1 MTIRKRKPAASLPA
15 IEPVAPAV
23 QDDSAFPIVGIGA
36 SAGGLE
42 AFSELLRA
50 LPTDTGMAFVLVQ
63 HLSPSHPSQL
73 ADILSR
79 TTRMPVTEVQ
89 DEPRV
94 KPNQVYVI
102 PPNRDMIILEG
113 SLRLFPRKDTRGQH
127 RPIDSFLRS
136 LADDQGHRAI
146 GAILSGTATDGTFG
160 LQEIKA
166 AGGITFAQDATAQND
181 SMPRSA
187 VAAGCVDFV
196 LPPAEIAHEIERI
209 ARHPYVAAPP
219 SRPPDTSP
227 EKPDFT
233 EILHIR
239 RAATGV
245 DFTQYKT
252 STLRRRISRRIVL
265 SKTDGPQPYAR
276 FLRNNLA
283 ELEALQQDIL
293 INVTSFF
300 RDPETFE
307 ALKEKVFPQLFTDRA
322 RNQPL
327 RVWVLGCSTGEE
339 AYSLAMALTEFS
351 ETLGSDVPIQVFAT
365 DLNTASVEKARVGMY
380 SKEIAHDVSPERLR
394 RFFVRADGQ
403 YRVNKLI
410 RGMCIFARHNVLSDP
425 PFSQIDLLS
434 CRNLLIYLGPALQ
447 QRVVPLLHYAL
458 KPSGYLMLGSSETI
472 GSYRNLFEVEDAKNK
487 IFFKKPGTYRLTFG
501 LSAADQPAR
510 LQEKLAGPE
519 SRGSEM
525 LKEADRILLARHVP
539 PSVLIGAN
547 LDVLQFRGDTGLY
560 LAPPSGKASFNVLK
574 MAREGLPVALRS
586 AINRAKKTQTAVREE
601 SLRVRSNGGYREVG
615 LEVVPI
621 QEGSFLI
628 VFDEAAREPK
638 AKAKTR
644 ETTPPPAAE
653 DETLLQQNERLVL
666 ELAAVHEYLQS
677 VIDQQEAANE
687 ELQSA
692 NEEVQSA
699 NEELQS
705 INEELETSKE
715 ELQSSNEE
723 LTTVNDELH
732 SRNGELNVLNND
744 LTNLLSSVQTAIVM
758 LGPDLRVRR
767 FTPMAEKLF
776 NLIPADIGR
785 PIAQIKLNVQAP
797 DLEPLL
803 LEVLDM
809 ATVSEQEV
817 QGHDGRWYSLRFRPY
832 KTVDDKIDGVVIMLV
847 DVEKIKRSREY
858 AENIIATIRE
868 SLLVLDE
875 NLRVLKASRSF
886 YDTFKATPEE
896 TEGRLLYDLGAGQLD
911 IPELRRLLSEV
922 VPHNDSFEEFEVE
935 RVFER
940 IGPRS
945 LLLDAR
951 RLFQESGQSIL
962 ILLTIQDITE
972 RKALQDRI
980 QELVAADRLKNE
992 LLALLAHEL
1001 RNPLAPLRNAVQLLE
1016 MPEIDRSTLDQAR
1029 DMMSR
1034 QIKNMSRLIE
1044 DLLDVSRVTQGK
1056 TRLRREQ
1063 VELVALLRRTVD
1075 LVRHHLEAR
1084 GQELSLCLPDEP
1096 IPLEGDPTRLE
1107 QVFGNLL
1114 DNASKFT
1121 PQGGHIRL
1129 SAEIA
1134 SLYAETDGD
1143 PDQQVVVRIRDDG
1156 IGIAPEMLPRV
1167 FDLFVQAQSSLDRSQ
1182 GGLGIG
1188 LTLVRT
1194 LVELHGGTIEAHSE
1208 GLGKGSELVVR
1219 LPFEPQMQYAGID
1232 TAGRKHSADGS
1243 SPRRILVVDDNVD
1256 TAQSMALLLR
1266 LKGHRVEVAH
1276 DGPAALETARSF
1288 EPEVV
1293 LLDIG
1298 LPGLDGYEVAKRL
1311 REETRLS
1318 KALLVALT
1326 GYGQE
1331 EDRRRAR
1338 HAGFDH
1344 HFTKPVDPAVLYQL
1358 IAGAPDRRY
1367 ERPEVRS

>member
-1 MTIRKRKPAASLPA
+1 MTTRKRKPDPSPSAPEPAPSAAQKSP
-15 IEPVAPAV
+15 
-23 QDDSAFPIVGIGA
+23 SFPIVGIGA

-79 TTRMPVTEVQ
+79 ITAMPVMEVQ
-89 DEPRV
+89 DEPQV
-94 KPNQVYVI
+94 QPNQVYVI

-136 LADDQGHRAI
+136 LADDQGHRAV
-146 GAILSGTATDGTFG
+146 GVILSGTATDGTFG

-196 LPPAEIAHEIERI
+196 LPPAEIAREIARI
-209 ARHPYVAAPP
+209 ARHPYVAHPPP
-219 SRPPDTSP
+219 SPAETPAAT
-227 EKPDFT
+227 PDFT
-233 EILHIR
+233 EILHIL

-252 STLRRRISRRIVL
+252 STLGRRISRRIVL
-265 SKTDGPQPYAR
+265 SKTDGPQAYAL
-276 FLRNNLA
+276 FLRNNLV

-300 RDPETFE
+300 RDPETFD
-307 ALKEKVFPQLFTDRA
+307 ALKEKVFPKLFADRSKT
-322 RNQPL
+322 QPL

-351 ETLGSDVPIQVFAT
+351 EAQGGDVPIQVFAT
-365 DLNTASVEKARVGMY
+365 DLNATSIEKARVGMY
-380 SKEIAHDVSPERLR
+380 SKDIMHSVSPDRLR
-394 RFFVRADGQ
+394 RFFVKADGQ
-403 YRVNKLI
+403 YRVNKPI

-458 KPSGYLMLGSSETI
+458 KPSGFLLLGSSETI
-472 GSYRNLFEVEDAKNK
+472 GSYRNLFEVEDGKHK

-510 LQEKLAGPE
+510 LHGKLTRPAPG
-519 SRGSEM
+519 GSEM

-560 LAPPSGKASFNVLK
+560 LTPASGKASFNILK

-586 AINRAKKTQTAVREE
+586 AINKAKKAQSAVREDRV
-601 SLRVRSNGGYREVG
+601 RVRSHDGHREVG
-615 LEVVPI
+615 LEVIPV
-621 QEGSFLI
+621 QEGGFLI
-628 VFDEAAREPK
+628 VFEELANEPR
-638 AKAKTR
+638 AKAR
-644 ETTPPPAAE
+644 PHEPTPLPVAT

-723 LTTVNDELH
+723 LTTVNDELQN
-732 SRNGELNVLNND
+732 RNGELNVLNND
-744 LTNLLSSVQTAIVM
+744 LVNLLGSVQTAIVM
-758 LGPDLRVRR
+758 LGPDLRIRR

-776 NLIPADIGR
+776 NLILADIGR
-785 PIAQIKLNVQAP
+785 PFAQIKLNIQIP
-797 DLEPLL
+797 DLEPQLL
-803 LEVLDM
+803 DILDT
-809 ATVSEQEV
+809 AAVSEREV
-817 QGHDGRWYSLRFRPY
+817 QDHDGRWYSLRLRPY
-832 KTVDDKIDGVVIMLV
+832 KTMDNKIDGVVIMLV
-847 DVEKIKRSREY
+847 DVDKIKRSREY

-868 SLLVLDE
+868 SLLVIDGK
-875 NLRVLKASRSF
+875 LRVLKASPSF
-886 YDTFKATPEE
+886 YETFKITSEE
-896 TEGRLLYDLGAGQLD
+896 TEGRHFDDLLRGQLNL
-911 IPELRRLLSEV
+911 PELRRLLNEV
-922 VPHNDSFEEFEVE
+922 LPRDDSFEDFEVARDFP
-935 RVFER
+935 RV
-940 IGPRS
+940 GPKT
-945 LLLDAR
+945 LLLNGR
-951 RLFQESGQSIL
+951 RLVQENGQSML
-962 ILLTIQDITE
+962 ILLTIRDITE

-980 QELVAADRLKNE
+980 QELVAADRMKNE

-1016 MPEIDRSTLDQAR
+1016 APELDRSTLDQAR

-1044 DLLDVSRVTQGK
+1044 DLLDVSRITQGK
-1056 TRLRREQ
+1056 TRLRREK
-1063 VELVALLRRTVD
+1063 VELVALLLRTVD
-1075 LVRHHLEAR
+1075 VVRHHLQAR
-1084 GQELSLCLPDEP
+1084 SQELSLSLPDEP
-1096 IPLEGDPTRLE
+1096 ILLQGDPTRLE
-1107 QVFGNLL
+1107 QIFGNLL

-1134 SLYAETDGD
+1134 SRDGAPD
-1143 PDQQVVVRIRDDG
+1143 PQVVVRVRDNG
-1156 IGIAPEMLPRV
+1156 VGIAPEMLPRV

-1194 LVELHGGTIEAHSE
+1194 LVELHGGVIEAHSG

-1219 LPFEPQMQYAGID
+1219 LPFKPEAQSAAMVSAG
-1232 TAGRKHSADGS
+1232 AAPSPADGH

-1256 TAQSMALLLR
+1256 TAQSLALLLR
-1266 LKGHRVEVAH
+1266 LKGHHVEVAH
-1276 DGPAALETARSF
+1276 DGPAALETAAAF

-1298 LPGLDGYEVAKRL
+1298 LPGLDGYEVARRL
-1311 REETRLS
+1311 REETRLAD
-1318 KALLVALT
+1318 ALLVALT

-1331 EDRRRAR
+1331 EDRRRALY
-1338 HAGFDH
+1338 AGFDH
-1344 HFTKPVDPAVLYQL
+1344 HFTKPVDPTVLYKL
-1358 IAGAPDRRY
+1358 IA
-1367 ERPEVRS
+1367 RSDSDVS

>member
-1 MTIRKRKPAASLPA
+1 MTIRKRKPAVSSPASELAPPA
-15 IEPVAPAV
+15 T
-23 QDDSAFPIVGIGA
+23 QDSSFPIVGIGA

-63 HLSPSHPSQL
+63 HLSPSHASQL

-79 TTRMPVTEVQ
+79 TTTMPVTEVE

-94 KPNQVYVI
+94 QPNHVYVI
-102 PPNRDMIILEG
+102 PPNRDMIILHG

-136 LADDQGHRAI
+136 LADDQGHRAV
-146 GAILSGTATDGTFG
+146 GVILSGTATDGTFG
-160 LQEIKA
+160 LQDIKA
-166 AGGITFAQDATAQND
+166 AGGITFAQDSTAQND

-196 LPPAEIAHEIERI
+196 LPPAGIAREIERI
-209 ARHPYVAAPP
+209 ARHPYVAAST
-219 SRPPDTSP
+219 SRTATDPP
-227 EKPDFT
+227 EKSDFT
-233 EILHIR
+233 EILHIL

-252 STLRRRISRRIVL
+252 STLGRRISRRIVL
-265 SKTDGPQPYAR
+265 SKTDGPQSYAR
-276 FLRNNLA
+276 FLRNNQV

-293 INVTSFF
+293 ISVTSFF

-307 ALKEKVFPQLFTDRA
+307 TLREKVFPKLFADRA
-322 RNQPL
+322 KNQPL

-351 ETLGSDVPIQVFAT
+351 DSQGGDIPIQVFAT
-365 DLNTASVEKARVGMY
+365 DLNTASIEKARIGTY
-380 SKEIAHDVSPERLR
+380 AKEIARDVSPDRLR
-394 RFFVRADGQ
+394 RFFIKADGQ

-410 RGMCIFARHNVLSDP
+410 RGMCVFARHNVLSDP

-458 KPSGYLMLGSSETI
+458 KPSGFLMLGNSETI
-472 GSYRNLFEVEDAKNK
+472 GSYRNLFEVEDPKHK

-501 LSAADQPAR
+501 LAAADQPAR
-510 LQEKLAGPE
+510 LQGKNARPAPE
-519 SRGSEM
+519 ASEM

-547 LDVLQFRGDTGLY
+547 LDILQFRGDTGLF
-560 LAPPSGKASFNVLK
+560 LTPPSGRASFNILK
-574 MAREGLPVALRS
+574 MAREGLPVPLRS
-586 AINRAKKTQTAVREE
+586 AISRAKKTQTAVREDK
-601 SLRVRSNGGYREVG
+601 LRVRSNGGFREVG
-615 LEVVPI
+615 LEVVPV
-621 QEGSFLI
+621 QEGGFLV
-628 VFDEAAREPK
+628 VFDEATKMAKVKERESRPK
-638 AKAKTR
+638 PA
-644 ETTPPPAAE
+644 PAAE

-723 LTTVNDELH
+723 LTTVNDELQN
-732 SRNGELNVLNND
+732 RNGELNVLNND
-744 LTNLLSSVQTAIVM
+744 LINLLGSVQTAIVM

-785 PIAQIKLNVQAP
+785 SIAQIKLNVQTP
-797 DLEPLL
+797 DLEPQL
-803 LEVLDM
+803 LEVLET
-809 ATVSEQEV
+809 ATTSEREV
-817 QGHDGRWYSLRFRPY
+817 QDHDARWYSLRFRPY
-832 KTVDDKIDGVVIMLV
+832 RTVENTIDGVVIMLV
-847 DVEKIKRSREY
+847 DVDKIKRAREY

-868 SLLVLDE
+868 SLLVLDG
-875 NLRVLKASRSF
+875 NLRVLRASRS
-886 YDTFKATPEE
+886 YYETFKVAAQE
-896 TEGRLLYDLGAGQLD
+896 TEGRLLQDLGSGQLN
-911 IPELRRLLSEV
+911 ISELRRLLNEV
-922 VPHNDSFEEFEVE
+922 VPHNDSFEDFEVQAEFEH
-935 RVFER
+935 
-940 IGPRS
+940 IGPKT
-945 LLLDAR
+945 LLLNAR
-951 RLFQESGQSIL
+951 RLFQENGQSVL

-972 RKALQDRI
+972 RRALQDRI
-980 QELVAADRLKNE
+980 QELVAADRMKNE

-1034 QIKNMSRLIE
+1034 QIRNMSRLVE
-1044 DLLDVSRVTQGK
+1044 DLLDVSRITQGK
-1056 TRLRREQ
+1056 TRLRREP
-1063 VELVALLRRTVD
+1063 VDLVALLRRTVD
-1075 LVRHHLEAR
+1075 LVRHHLAAR
-1084 GQELSLCLPDEP
+1084 GQELTLSLPDEP
-1096 IPLEGDPTRLE
+1096 ILLEGDPTRLE
-1107 QVFGNLL
+1107 QIFGNLL

-1121 PQGGHIRL
+1121 LQGGHIRL

-1134 SLYAETDGD
+1134 SKPQGD
-1143 PDQQVVVRIRDDG
+1143 PEQQVVIRVRDDG
-1156 IGIAPEMLPRV
+1156 IGIAPEMLPRI

-1194 LVELHGGTIEAHSE
+1194 LVELHGGMIEVHSD
-1208 GLGKGSELVVR
+1208 GLGRGSEIVVR
-1219 LPFEPQMQYAGID
+1219 LPFEPQTQ
-1232 TAGRKHSADGS
+1232 SAAVEALGAARSEDGN

-1266 LKGHRVEVAH
+1266 LKGHQVEVAH
-1276 DGPAALETARSF
+1276 DGPAALEAARSF

-1311 REETRLS
+1311 REEARLA

-1338 HAGFDH
+1338 YAGFDH
-1344 HFTKPVDPAVLYQL
+1344 HFTKPVDPTVLYKL
-1358 IAGAPDRRY
+1358 ISGAPARRTAG
-1367 ERPEVRS
+1367 PHARS

>member
-1 MTIRKRKPAASLPA
+1 MTTRKRKPATTPPA
-15 IEPVAPAV
+15 IEPDPPAA
-23 QDDSAFPIVGIGA
+23 QDSLPFPIVGIGA

-42 AFSELLRA
+42 AFSDLLRA

-79 TTRMPVTEVQ
+79 TTRMPVTEVH

-94 KPNQVYVI
+94 EPNRVYVI
-102 PPNRDMIILEG
+102 PPNRDMIIMHG

-146 GAILSGTATDGTFG
+146 GVILSGTATDGTFG

-196 LPPAEIAHEIERI
+196 LPPAGIAREIERI
-209 ARHPYVAAPP
+209 ARHPYVAAP
-219 SRPPDTSP
+219 TSMTATDQP

-233 EILHIR
+233 EILHIL

-252 STLRRRISRRIVL
+252 STLGRRIGRRIVL
-265 SKTDGPQPYAR
+265 SKTDGPQSYAR
-276 FLRNNLA
+276 FLRNNQV

-307 ALKEKVFPQLFTDRA
+307 ALREKVFPKLFAGRPK
-322 RNQPL
+322 NQPL

-351 ETLGSDVPIQVFAT
+351 DSQGSDVPIQVFAT
-365 DLNTASVEKARVGMY
+365 DLNTASIEKARVGTY
-380 SKEIAHDVSPERLR
+380 AKEIARDVSPDRLR
-394 RFFVRADGQ
+394 RFFIKADGQ

-410 RGMCIFARHNVLSDP
+410 RGMCVFARHNVLSDP

-472 GSYRNLFEVEDAKNK
+472 GSYRNLFEVEDAKHK

-501 LSAADQPAR
+501 LAAADQPAR
-510 LQEKLAGPE
+510 LPGKNARPAPE
-519 SRGSEM
+519 ASEM

-547 LDVLQFRGDTGLY
+547 LDVLQFRGDTGLF
-560 LAPPSGKASFNVLK
+560 LTPPSGKASFNILK

-586 AINRAKKTQTAVREE
+586 AVSKAKKTQTAVREDK
-601 SLRVRSNGGYREVG
+601 LRVRSNGGFREVG
-615 LEVVPI
+615 LEVVPV
-621 QEGSFLI
+621 QEGGFLI
-628 VFDEAAREPK
+628 VFDEATKMAKVKERASRPK
-638 AKAKTR
+638 
-644 ETTPPPAAE
+644 PAPAPE
-653 DETLLQQNERLVL
+653 DEPLLQQNERLTQ

-723 LTTVNDELH
+723 LTTVNDELQN
-732 SRNGELNVLNND
+732 RNGELNVLNND
-744 LTNLLSSVQTAIVM
+744 LINLLGSVQTAIVM

-785 PIAQIKLNVQAP
+785 PIAQIKLNVRTP
-797 DLEPLL
+797 DLEPQL
-803 LEVLDM
+803 LEVLET
-809 ATVSEQEV
+809 AAVSEREV
-817 QGHDGRWYSLRFRPY
+817 QDSDGRWYSLRLRPY
-832 KTVDDKIDGVVIMLV
+832 RTVENKIDGVVIMLV
-847 DVEKIKRSREY
+847 DVDKIKRSREY

-868 SLLVLDE
+868 SLLVLDGT
-875 NLRVLKASRSF
+875 LRVLKASRS
-886 YDTFKATPEE
+886 YYETFKVTAEE
-896 TEGRLLYDLGAGQLD
+896 TEGRLLYDLFAGRLN

-922 VPHNDSFEEFEVE
+922 VPHNDSFEDFEVQAE
-935 RVFER
+935 LER
-940 IGPRS
+940 IGPKT
-945 LLLDAR
+945 LLLNAR
-951 RLFQESGQSIL
+951 RLFQENGQSML

-972 RKALQDRI
+972 RRALQDRI
-980 QELVAADRLKNE
+980 QELVAADRMKNE

-1016 MPEIDRSTLDQAR
+1016 MPEIDRFTLDRAR

-1034 QIKNMSRLIE
+1034 QIKNMSRLVE
-1044 DLLDVSRVTQGK
+1044 DLLDVSRITQGK
-1056 TRLRREQ
+1056 TRLRKEP
-1063 VELVALLRRTVD
+1063 VELVALLRRAVD
-1075 LVRHHLEAR
+1075 LVRHHLQAR
-1084 GQELSLCLPDEP
+1084 GQELSLCLPNKP
-1096 IPLEGDPTRLE
+1096 LYLEGDSTRLE
-1107 QVFGNLL
+1107 QIFGNLL

-1121 PQGGHIRL
+1121 LQGGHIYL
-1129 SAEIA
+1129 AAEVA
-1134 SLYAETDGD
+1134 SPEGESDD
-1143 PDQQVVVRIRDDG
+1143 QPDHQVIVRVRDDG

-1194 LVELHGGTIEAHSE
+1194 LVELHGGTIEVHSD
-1208 GLGKGSELVVR
+1208 GLGQGSEIVVR
-1219 LPFEPQMQYAGID
+1219 LPFEPQKQLAGTPVPD
-1232 TAGRKHSADGS
+1232 AARSTDDN

-1256 TAQSMALLLR
+1256 TAESLALLLR
-1266 LKGHRVEVAH
+1266 LKGHEVEVAH

-1288 EPEVV
+1288 EPEIV

-1298 LPGLDGYEVAKRL
+1298 LPGLDGYEVARRL
-1311 REETRLS
+1311 REESRLTH
-1318 KALLVALT
+1318 ALLVALT

-1338 HAGFDH
+1338 YAGFDH
-1344 HFTKPVDPAVLYQL
+1344 HFTKPVDPAVLYQV
-1358 IAGAPDRRY
+1358 ISGVPDRRH
-1367 ERPEVRS
+1367 EQPEGRS

>member
-1 MTIRKRKPAASLPA
+1 MTTRKRKPAASPSA
-15 IEPVAPAV
+15 PEPVPPAA
-23 QDDSAFPIVGIGA
+23 QENHSFPIVGIGA

-73 ADILSR
+73 AEILSR
-79 TTRMPVTEVQ
+79 TTTMPVMEVH
-89 DEPRV
+89 DEPQV
-94 KPNQVYVI
+94 QPNQVYVI

-146 GAILSGTATDGTFG
+146 GVILSGTATDGTFG

-196 LPPAEIAHEIERI
+196 LPPAEIAREICRI
-209 ARHPYVAAPP
+209 ARHPYVAPLASQAETPAA
-219 SRPPDTSP
+219 T
-227 EKPDFT
+227 PDFT
-233 EILHIR
+233 EILHIL

-252 STLRRRISRRIVL
+252 STLGRRISRRIVL
-265 SKTDGPQPYAR
+265 SKTDGPQAYAR
-276 FLRNNLA
+276 FLRNNLV

-307 ALKEKVFPQLFTDRA
+307 TLKEKVFPKLFAGRSK
-322 RNQPL
+322 NQPL

-351 ETLGSDVPIQVFAT
+351 ETQGGDVPIQVFAT
-365 DLNTASVEKARVGMY
+365 DLNAMSVEKARVGTY
-380 SKEIAHDVSPERLR
+380 SREIAHDVSPDRLR
-394 RFFVRADGQ
+394 RFFVKADGQ
-403 YRVNKLI
+403 YRVNKTI
-410 RGMCIFARHNVLSDP
+410 RGMCIFARHNALSDP

-458 KPSGYLMLGSSETI
+458 KPSGFLLLGASETI
-472 GSYRNLFEVEDAKNK
+472 GSYRNLFEVEDGKHK

-501 LSAADQPAR
+501 LSAADQPTR
-510 LQEKLAGPE
+510 LHGKPTRAASG
-519 SRGSEM
+519 GSEM

-560 LAPPSGKASFNVLK
+560 LAPASGKASFNILK

-586 AINRAKKTQTAVREE
+586 SINKAKKTQSAVREDR
-601 SLRVRSNGGYREVG
+601 LRVRSNGGHREVG
-615 LEVVPI
+615 LEVIPI
-621 QEGSFLI
+621 QEGGFLI
-628 VFDEAAREPK
+628 VFEDNAKEPRAR
-638 AKAKTR
+638 AKPH
-644 ETTPPPAAE
+644 EPAALPVAT
-653 DETLLQQNERLVL
+653 DETLLQQNERLVV

-723 LTTVNDELH
+723 LTTVNDELQN
-732 SRNGELNVLNND
+732 RNGELNVLNND
-744 LTNLLSSVQTAIVM
+744 LINLLGSVQTAIVM
-758 LGPDLRVRR
+758 LGPDLRIRR
-767 FTPMAEKLF
+767 FTPTAERLF

-785 PIAQIKLNVQAP
+785 PFAQIKLNIQTP
-797 DLEPLL
+797 DLEPQL
-803 LEVLDM
+803 LEILDT
-809 ATVSEQEV
+809 AVASEREV
-817 QGHDGRWYSLRFRPY
+817 QDHAGHWYSLRLRPY
-832 KTVDDKIDGVVIMLV
+832 RTMDNKIDGVVLMLV
-847 DVEKIKRSREY
+847 DVDKIKRSREY
-858 AENIIATIRE
+858 AESIIATIRE
-868 SLLVLDE
+868 SLLVLDG
-875 NLRVLKASRSF
+875 NLRVVKASRSF
-886 YDTFKATPEE
+886 YETFKCTPEE
-896 TEGRLLYDLGAGQLD
+896 TEGRPFADQCTGQLYT
-911 IPELRRLLSEV
+911 PELRRLLHEV
-922 VPHNDSFEEFEVE
+922 IHRNDSFEDFEVA
-935 RVFER
+935 RDFAR
-940 IGPRS
+940 IGPKT
-945 LLLDAR
+945 LLLNAR
-951 RLFQESGQSIL
+951 RLVQESGESLL
-962 ILLTIQDITE
+962 ILLTIRDITE
-972 RKALQDRI
+972 HKALQDRI
-980 QELVAADRLKNE
+980 QELVAADRMKNE

-1016 MPEIDRSTLDQAR
+1016 MPGIDRSTLDQAR
-1029 DMMSR
+1029 EMMSR

-1044 DLLDVSRVTQGK
+1044 DLLDVSRITQGK
-1056 TRLRREQ
+1056 TSLRRER
-1063 VELVALLRRTVD
+1063 VEIVALLRRAVD
-1075 LVRHHLEAR
+1075 LIRHHIEAR
-1084 GQELSLCLPDEP
+1084 GQKLSLSLPDEP
-1096 IPLEGDPTRLE
+1096 ILLEGDSTRLE
-1107 QVFGNLL
+1107 QIFGNLL

-1121 PQGGHIRL
+1121 PQGGQISL
-1129 SAEIA
+1129 TAEIA
-1134 SLYAETDGD
+1134 NGDGT
-1143 PDQQVVVRIRDDG
+1143 PGQEIVLRVRDNG
-1156 IGIAPEMLPRV
+1156 VGIAPEMLPRV
-1167 FDLFVQAQSSLDRSQ
+1167 FDLFVQAPSSLDRSQ

-1188 LTLVRT
+1188 LTLVRS
-1194 LVELHGGTIEAHSE
+1194 LVELHGGTIEAHSD

-1219 LPFEPQMQYAGID
+1219 LPFDPEKQSDTEPAG
-1232 TAGRKHSADGS
+1232 ALSPS
-1243 SPRRILVVDDNVD
+1243 ESQSPRRILVVDDSVD
-1256 TAQSMALLLR
+1256 TAQSLALLLR
-1266 LKGHRVEVAH
+1266 LKGHQVEVAH
-1276 DGPAALETARSF
+1276 DGPAALEVALSF

-1298 LPGLDGYEVAKRL
+1298 LPGIDGYEVARRL
-1311 REETRLS
+1311 REEARLAR
-1318 KALLVALT
+1318 ALLVALT

-1338 HAGFDH
+1338 YAGFDH
-1344 HFTKPVDPAVLYQL
+1344 HFTKPVDPTVLYNL
-1358 IAGAPDRRY
+1358 ISAGKSA
-1367 ERPEVRS
+1367 

>member
-1 MTIRKRKPAASLPA
+1 
-15 IEPVAPAV
+15 
-23 QDDSAFPIVGIGA
+23 
-36 SAGGLE
+36 
-42 AFSELLRA
+42 
-50 LPTDTGMAFVLVQ
+50 MAFVLVQ

-79 TTRMPVTEVQ
+79 TTTMPVTEVQ
-89 DEPRV
+89 DEPQV
-94 KPNQVYVI
+94 QPNQVYVI
-102 PPNRDMIILEG
+102 PPNRDMIILHG

-146 GAILSGTATDGTFG
+146 GIILSGTATDGTFG

-196 LPPAEIAHEIERI
+196 LPPARIAREIERI
-209 ARHPYVAAPP
+209 ARHPYVAAPDP
-219 SRPPDTSP
+219 RPPDSSP

-233 EILHIR
+233 EILHIL

-252 STLRRRISRRIVL
+252 STLGRRISRRIVL
-265 SKTDGPQPYAR
+265 SKTDGPQAYAR
-276 FLRNNLA
+276 FLRNNSA

-307 ALKEKVFPQLFTDRA
+307 SLKEKVFPKLFADRS

-351 ETLGSDVPIQVFAT
+351 EALDSDVPIQVFAT
-365 DLNTASVEKARVGMY
+365 DLNTASIEKARVGMY
-380 SKEIAHDVSPERLR
+380 SKEIAHDVSPDRLR
-394 RFFVRADGQ
+394 RFFVKADGQ

-458 KPSGYLMLGSSETI
+458 KPTGYLMLGSSETI
-472 GSYRNLFEVEDAKNK
+472 GSYRNLFEVEDAKHK

-501 LSAADQPAR
+501 LAATDQPAR
-510 LQEKLAGPE
+510 LQEKHARTAPG
-519 SRGSEM
+519 GSEM

-547 LDVLQFRGDTGLY
+547 LDVLQFRGDTGLF
-560 LAPPSGKASFNVLK
+560 LTPPSGKASFNILK

-586 AINRAKKTQTAVREE
+586 AITKAKKTQTAVREE
-601 SLRVRSNGGYREVG
+601 HLRVRSNGGHREVG
-615 LEVVPI
+615 LEVVPV
-621 QEGSFLI
+621 QEGGFLI
-628 VFDEAAREPK
+628 VFDEARGEPKTRVK
-638 AKAKTR
+638 AKADAR
-644 ETTPPPAAE
+644 ETTPLPDAG
-653 DETLLQQNERLVL
+653 DEPLLQQNERLVL

-723 LTTVNDELH
+723 LTTVNDELQN
-732 SRNGELNVLNND
+732 RNGELNVLNND
-744 LTNLLSSVQTAIVM
+744 LINLLGSVQTAIVM

-767 FTPMAEKLF
+767 FTPKAEKLF

-785 PIAQIKLNVQAP
+785 PIAQIKLNVRAP
-797 DLEPLL
+797 DLEPQL
-803 LEVLDM
+803 LEVLET
-809 ATVSEQEV
+809 AAVSEREV
-817 QGHDGRWYSLRFRPY
+817 QDYDGRWYSLRFRPY
-832 KTVDDKIDGVVIMLV
+832 RTVDNKIDGVVIMLV
-847 DVEKIKRSREY
+847 DVDKIKRSREY

-875 NLRVLKASRSF
+875 NLHVLKASRSF
-886 YDTFKATPEE
+886 YETFKVAPEE
-896 TEGRLLYDLGAGQLD
+896 TEGRLLYDLGTGQLD
-911 IPELRRLLSEV
+911 IPELRKLLSEV
-922 VPHNDSFEEFEVE
+922 VPHNDSFEDFEVE
-935 RVFER
+935 RDFER

-945 LLLDAR
+945 LLLNAR
-951 RLFQESGQSIL
+951 RLFQENGQSIL

-980 QELVAADRLKNE
+980 QELVAADRMKNE

-1034 QIKNMSRLIE
+1034 QIKNMARLVE
-1044 DLLDVSRVTQGK
+1044 DLLDVSRITQGK
-1056 TRLRREQ
+1056 TRLRKEP
-1063 VELVALLRRTVD
+1063 VELVALLQRAVD
-1075 LVRHHLEAR
+1075 LVRHHLKAR
-1084 GQELSLCLPDEP
+1084 DQELSLSLPDEP
-1096 IPLEGDPTRLE
+1096 IPFEGDPTRLE

-1129 SAEIA
+1129 TAEIA
-1134 SLYAETDGD
+1134 SHDGK
-1143 PDQQVVVRIRDDG
+1143 PNGEPSQVVMRVRDDG

-1194 LVELHGGTIEAHSE
+1194 LVELHGGTIEAHSD
-1208 GLGKGSELVVR
+1208 GLGRGSEIVVR
-1219 LPFEPQMQYAGID
+1219 LPFEPQIQSAAAEAVG
-1232 TAGRKHSADGS
+1232 AAHSTDGN

-1288 EPEVV
+1288 EPEIV

-1298 LPGLDGYEVAKRL
+1298 LPGLDGYEVARRL
-1311 REETRLS
+1311 REEARLS
-1318 KALLVALT
+1318 HALLVALT

-1338 HAGFDH
+1338 YAGFDY
-1344 HFTKPVDPAVLYQL
+1344 HFTKPVDPTVLYRL
-1358 IAGAPDRRY
+1358 IANGGDA
-1367 ERPEVRS
+1367 